1 MPLVHAGALAGAVSL
16 AVEDGDMEAVA
27 EVCPLPLADAGK
39 VQAQDEGCEGSF
51 GSYEVVLEDHRHVLE
66 EVPLPD
72 AVPHVGER
80 DQIVFRQVS
89 GLDCCLV
96 LCELWRSGGEGGVS
110 VYVLRVER
118 EHWAMQGALA
128 IHTFSETHSKTERAM
143 GWGSLPHSKTRLED
157 TQTSFSC
164 IPRRTIPSFVGKPE
178 CCEINS
184 ASMSVDSFM
193 LISLGLYRARAALR
207 SGLFLKLVHTGT
219 SIKTSLASSSCLFLF
234 LSLYLM

>member
-1 MPLVHAGALAGAVSL
+1 MPLVHAGGLAGAVSL

-80 DQIVFRQVS
+80 DQIVLRQVS

-96 LCELWRSGGEGGVS
+96 LCELWRSGGGGGECVCAAGG
-110 VYVLRVER
+110 E
-118 EHWAMQGALA
+118 GALGNA
-128 IHTFSETHSKTERAM
+128 
-143 GWGSLPHSKTRLED
+143 GSTGNTYLLCNAFKDCAFDGFGLLAALED
-157 TQTSFSC
+157 NVRGHPRLVLLHPKADDPRASWGNQNAAKSTPPACQSIASC
-164 IPRRTIPSFVGKPE
+164 
-178 CCEINS
+178 
-184 ASMSVDSFM
+184 
-193 LISLGLYRARAALR
+193 
-207 SGLFLKLVHTGT
+207 
-219 SIKTSLASSSCLFLF
+219 
-234 LSLYLM
+234 